1 MILSETGF
9 FQGIESEVMNKIA
22 AVSKVKN
29 TPKIPCCLIKMM
41 RPKAFLF

>member
-22 AVSKVKN
+22 AVSKVEEH
-29 TPKIPCCLIKMM
+29 PKDTV
-41 RPKAFLF
+41 LFN